1 MRLTLTAVVSTLL
14 VGSVN
19 GNTRIEVTQGNFVD
33 LDPSVQHIPVNPELQ
48 HLRPPP
54 PTVPERYDIFMGSTV
69 FRDGYRCGKT
79 LLSAFLRA
87 SHPENLHIGLIEQIY
102 EGDDTCLGEY
112 CKLAEV
118 QWPGKDC
125 PYKDQVEVETHSA
138 AEARGCTTARVL
150 QQKLIKDEEFCLQ
163 IDAHSYFINGWDE
176 ILVEEWL
183 RTENEMAVLT
193 VYPHHCFNF
202 STYGVH
208 EPLWAYPHLCKL
220 THYGGGK
227 VMLGRGMIYDH
238 KVPQLGAIWGGG
250 LSFSKCHAEKN
261 VPVDPFMPWI
271 WDGEEF
277 LRSAL
282 YWTHGYDLYSPSEKA
297 NVIYHNYTKNSDQR
311 SWLTTIDEEV
321 KERES
326 EMAHNRYRLMIGHPF
341 NGMVDTTDLDKYGY
355 GNARTFKEFVAF
367 SGVSFKDGRT
377 DTEPCSQKHWMPYSN
392 ATDVEAIVG
401 DGWKLYPKDGDRPGL
416 GNREGPLPV
425 PLKLEISAAAVET
438 EGWDDDAVEPDNRLA
453 VDAVRREDTP
463 GLLRSNALHRVD
475 VRGGRHDETELDQ
488 EHRIPMTEN
497 AFILPVT
504 FLSGVVA
511 AVVVQAF
518 VKHCKVQRRRL
529 LKEPHKR

>member
-326 EMAHNRYRLMIGHPF
+326 EMAHNRYRLLIGHPF

-355 GNARTFKEFVAF
+355 GNARTFKEFVDFA
-367 SGVSFKDGRT
+367 GVSFEDGKM
-377 DTEPCSQKHWMPYSN
+377 DTEPCSQKRWVPYSN

-401 DGWKLYPKDGDRPGL
+401 GGWKLYPKNGEDGAKR
-416 GNREGPLPV
+416 
-425 PLKLEISAAAVET
+425 A
-438 EGWDDDAVEPDNRLA
+438 A
-453 VDAVRREDTP
+453 VDA
-463 GLLRSNALHRVD
+463 
-475 VRGGRHDETELDQ
+475 RGGRQATVFEAAHQ
-488 EHRIPMTEN
+488 IPPAKMIEN
-497 AFILPVT
+497 GLSSPIAFLC
-504 FLSGVVA
+504 GVMATLFVLA
-511 AVVVQAF
+511 S
-518 VKHCKVQRRRL
+518 VKHWRPHAFRRRSL
-529 LKEPHKR
+529 LKDPHLH